1 MSSFQFSFHNCRS
14 YYFKGGYNRTYGS
27 NTDGSF
33 TTAFFLT
40 LSSVCKNPTAAD
52 IIEFGINSS
61 EFLFHIDKVHCVYS
75 LESRR

>member
-33 TTAFFLT
+33 TTAFLT
-40 LSSVCKNPTAAD
+40 LSSVSKNPKAAD

-61 EFLFHIDKVHCVYS
+61 DLLFHIDKVRCVYS